1 MCIERRAQVFAGL
14 FPCDPAPQRR
24 GERTVSTA
32 SLAQAS
38 ASAKISQA
46 PRSRC
51 NLAERRPQRR
61 PYTMDKKAQQY
72 KIPGVLDLKKEPT
85 TVYTEYI
92 DAIKRGGT
100 KYIGNAFNAP
110 VESVGPAT
118 EFCRPC
124 F

>member
-1 MCIERRAQVFAGL
+1 MCTERQAHVLSRPVPL
-14 FPCDPAPQRR
+14 WPRTPAD
-24 GERTVSTA
+24 SM
-32 SLAQAS
+32 SLVQAS
-38 ASAKISQA
+38 APAKTSQA

-61 PYTMDKKAQQY
+61 PPTMDKKAQQY

-92 DAIKRGGT
+92 DATKRGG
-100 KYIGNAFNAP
+100 AA
-110 VESVGPAT
+110 VGSAT

-124 F
+124 FAYVQPGHTCPTWKRS